1 MRGHAEIAGAGFA
14 GLTVATALARLG
26 WSVRVHERAPE
37 PRADGAGIFLWEN
50 GLRVLA
56 ELGLERTVLA
66 RSHSAAAWEDRDER
80 GAQIGLRPFPLPG
93 DLRMVTMIRQDLH
106 APLLEAARGAGVSV
120 ETGSRVVG
128 ADPDGALLTDDGA
141 RWPADV
147 AIGADGIGSHVRDSL
162 GLLRER
168 TQFEA
173 IRIIRFTVP
182 LSRAPGSSGQWR
194 NYVDHW
200 NLGAR
205 RRVLYVPCNA
215 DDLYLML
222 AAGSEDAPAVAHPL
236 DAGVWCASFPLLE
249 PVLRKLPAAPH
260 TDRYDTVR
268 VDAWSRGRGAIVG
281 DAAHAMPPTIGQG
294 AGTAMTNAL
303 ALAGALD
310 RAPDR
315 DAIAAA
321 LVAWEQSERAETDAT
336 QATSVARLETLFP
349 RAGERRDSWGSQPLR
364 AASR

>member
-26 WSVRVHERAPE
+26 WSVRVHERAAE

-56 ELGLERTVLA
+56 ELGLERGVLA
-66 RSHSAAAWEDRDER
+66 RGFSAAAWEDRDER
-80 GAQIGLRPFPLPG
+80 GAQIGRRPFPLPG
-93 DLRMVTMIRQDLH
+93 GLRMVTMIRQDLH
-106 APLLEAARGAGVSV
+106 APLLEAARDAGVAV

-128 ADPDGALLTDDGA
+128 AEPEGALLTDDGR

-147 AIGADGIGSHVRDSL
+147 AIGADGIGSRVRESL

-168 TQFEA
+168 EQFDA
-173 IRIIRFTVP
+173 ITIIRFTVP
-182 LSRAPGSSGQWR
+182 LSRAPGASGRWR

-200 NLGAR
+200 HLGAR

-222 AAGSEDAPAVAHPL
+222 AAGADDTPAVGHPL
-236 DAGVWCASFPLLE
+236 DAGVWCDTFPLLA
-249 PVLRKLPAAPH
+249 PVLAELPAAPH

-268 VDAWSRGRGAIVG
+268 VHGWSRGRSAIVG

-315 DAIAAA
+315 AGIAAA
-321 LVAWEQSERAETDAT
+321 LAAWEQAERGETDAT
-336 QATSVARLETLFP
+336 QAASVARLATLFP
-349 RAGERRDSWGSQPLR
+349 QPGERRDSWGSQPLR